1 VRGDYVPADGL
12 RVAGAQGG
20 DAGVYAGV
28 LGDDVPGA
36 AQVDVGEPAHVLGE
50 QVRGDVAQRAQP
62 RGDVLQ
68 PVQGGFTLGASGV
81 VGRFGQG
88 AGDGAVQHEHEDADV
103 GGQRDR
109 FGFQVRQSMS
119 SADPA
124 APQAMAS
131 WSMMLPRRP
140 MISFSIR

>member
-1 VRGDYVPADGL
+1 MPADGL

-36 AQVDVGEPAHVLGE
+36 AQFDVRQPAGVLGE
-50 QVRGDVAQRAQP
+50 QVDADVAQGAQR

-68 PVQGGFTLGASGV
+68 PAQGGLALGASGV
-81 VGRFGQG
+81 VGGAGQG
-88 AGDGAVQHEHEDADV
+88 AGDGAVEHENADA

-124 APQAMAS
+124 ASQAMAT
-131 WSMMLPRRP
+131 WSMMPLRRP

>member
-1 VRGDYVPADGL
+1 MPADGL

-88 AGDGAVQHEHEDADV
+88 AGDGAVEHENADA

-124 APQAMAS
+124 ASQAMAT
-131 WSMMLPRRP
+131 WSMMPLRRP